1 MNLLLCLSILAA
13 VVEGAGS
20 TARQLTPHVTNQR
33 PPGHAPGGRLYVCKR
48 APQEPPVALRA
59 RVGDHQQIAHQPT
72 KKAPPCPSLAT
83 TTACAF
89 RK

>member
-13 VVEGAGS
+13 VVVIWCTLPA
-20 TARQLTPHVTNQR
+20 
-33 PPGHAPGGRLYVCKR
+33 PGHAPGGRLYVCKR
-48 APQEPPVALRA
+48 APQAPPVALRA

>member
-1 MNLLLCLSILAA
+1 MNLLLCLSIVAA
-13 VVEGAGS
+13 VVVIWCTLPA
-20 TARQLTPHVTNQR
+20 
-33 PPGHAPGGRLYVCKR
+33 PGHAPGGLLFVCKR
-48 APQEPPVALRA
+48 ALHAPPMALRA
-59 RVGDHQQIAHQPT
+59 RVGDHLQIAIQPT

>member
-13 VVEGAGS
+13 VVERTGP
-20 TARQLTPHVTNQR
+20 TASRLTPNPTNQS

-48 APQEPPVALRA
+48 APQAPPVALRA

>member
-13 VVEGAGS
+13 VVERTGP
-20 TARQLTPHVTNQR
+20 TASRLTPNPTNQS

-48 APQEPPVALRA
+48 APQAPPVALRA
-59 RVGDHQQIAHQPT
+59 RVGDHQQIALQPT